1 MCGVQFIFEFKN
13 KFKYKISISI
23 IMKYVCV
30 QNTEIAQ
37 NKKDAL
43 EMANRLFERGEEY
56 ADFVRYSDLGYA
68 FTIKRD

>member
-1 MCGVQFIFEFKN
+1 
-13 KFKYKISISI
+13 
-23 IMKYVCV
+23 MKYVCV

-56 ADFVRYSDLGYA
+56 VDFVRYSDLGYA
-68 FTIKRD
+68 FTIAKRD

>member
-1 MCGVQFIFEFKN
+1 
-13 KFKYKISISI
+13 
-23 IMKYVCV
+23 MKYVCV

-56 ADFVRYSDLGYA
+56 ADFVRYYDLGYA
-68 FTIKRD
+68 FTTAKSN